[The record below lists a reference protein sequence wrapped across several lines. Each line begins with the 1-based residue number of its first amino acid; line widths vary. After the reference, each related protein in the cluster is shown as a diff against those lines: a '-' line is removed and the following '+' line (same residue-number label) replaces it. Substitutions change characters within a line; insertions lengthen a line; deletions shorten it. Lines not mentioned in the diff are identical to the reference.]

1 MFWFHNPTRLTRRKI
16 RRTTRASATRLLARI
31 ESLEDRRVPAG
42 FIAVGTDVGVP
53 AQVRIFTDTDANAT
67 YETVAPAGLT
77 QPIVFAPYP
86 NFTGGV
92 RVAMGDFDGDGNAEL
107 VTAAGPGGG
116 PHVIVWSLNPDGSI
130 GGVIDSFMAYD
141 QNFKGGVFV
150 ATGDVD
156 GDGRAELVTAPDT
169 GGGAHV
175 KIFSDTDHDGKL
187 SDNLVDQFFPFANF
201 TGGVRLALGNTNN
214 TGGDEVIVAAGPG
227 GGPHVM
233 VFTDSDADRAVSDQP
248 VVEQFMAYSPAF
260 TGGVFVAS
268 GAIDGAGSAGAEI
281 VTAPGKTGG
290 PDVRI
295 YTDSNS
301 NGLVSDN
308 ALFDEF
314 LAYDAAFTGG
324 VRVAVGD
331 TDNSGFLAE
340 VITGTGPGGGPHTKI
355 YDDTGDPGALVS
367 DNAPTDQF
375 FAFPAGYT
383 AGEFLAFGKVT
394 AGTYA
399 YPGQAQS
406 IPDLSTLNSTFT
418 VPAGAGK
425 IVDLDISMNIFHSFD
440 GDLDVT
446 LTHVSTGTTVA
457 LFNDVGASN
466 EGFLIRLDDEAG
478 TDINTASN
486 PKPDGAISGRF
497 NPGGAAL
504 LSAFDGEDASGE
516 WRLSITD
523 DSASDTGALFGWSL
537 NVTY

>member
-1 MFWFHNPTRLTRRKI
+1 MFRFPKLTRST
-16 RRTTRASATRLLARI
+16 RRNNSTPARMSRLRHRI
-31 ESLEDRRVPAG
+31 ESLEDRCVPAG

-53 AQVRIFTDTDANAT
+53 AQVRIFADTDANGT
-67 YETVAPAGLT
+67 YETAAPAGLT
-77 QPIVFAPYP
+77 QPIVFSPYP

-116 PHVIVWSLNPDGSI
+116 PHVIIWNLNPDGSV
-130 GGVIDSFMAYD
+130 GGPIDSFMAYD
-141 QNFKGGVFV
+141 QNLKGGVFV

-156 GDGRAELVTAPDT
+156 GDGRSELVTAPDS

-175 KIFSDTDHDGKL
+175 KIFSDTDHDGKV

-214 TGGDEVIVAAGPG
+214 AGGQEVIVAAGPG
-227 GGPHVM
+227 GGPHVI
-233 VFTDSDADRAVSDQP
+233 VYSDSDADRAVSDNP
-248 VVEQFMAYSPAF
+248 IIEQFMAYSAGF
-260 TGGVFVAS
+260 TGGVYVAS
-268 GAIDGAGSAGAEI
+268 GQIDSAGNSGAEI
-281 VTAPGKTGG
+281 ITAPGKTGG

-295 YTDSNS
+295 FTDSNNS
-301 NGLVSDN
+301 GTVSDD

-324 VRVAVGD
+324 VRVAAGD
-331 TDNSGFLAE
+331 TDNSGIFTE

-355 YDDTGDPGALVS
+355 YDDTADPGPRIS
-367 DNAPTDQF
+367 DNALSDQF

-394 AGTYA
+394 KATYA
-399 YPGQAQS
+399 SPDFPRG
-406 IPDLSTLNSTFT
+406 IPDVSTLNSSFV

-425 IVDLDISMNIFHSFD
+425 ITDLDINLSIFHSFD

-446 LTHVSTGTTVA
+446 LTHVATGTQVV
-457 LFNDVGASN
+457 LFQDVGGSN
-466 EGFLIRLDDEAG
+466 EGFFIRLDDEAG

-486 PKPDGAISGRF
+486 PKPDGAINGVF

-516 WRLSITD
+516 WMLSITD
-523 DSASDTGALFGWSL
+523 DSGGDTGTLYGWSL
-537 NVTY
+537 NVSY